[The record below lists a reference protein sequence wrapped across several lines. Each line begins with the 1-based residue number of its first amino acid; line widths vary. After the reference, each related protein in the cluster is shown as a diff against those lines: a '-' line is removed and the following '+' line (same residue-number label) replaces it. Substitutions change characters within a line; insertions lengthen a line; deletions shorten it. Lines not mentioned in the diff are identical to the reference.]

1 MDSRFA
7 VFFFIMGMT
16 DSYLNDCPTDCTVE
30 TVAPERV
37 HLQFGDTYFQ
47 EDVIGDEF
55 YASYDVPKRYG
66 AFQPT
71 YGASLTSNNDLWIG
85 MGGKWSTER
94 ITDSPIFI
102 ELSLMPGVYFRGDG
116 PDLGF
121 PVQWRGSLGAGYHFD
136 NEASISVFFDHRSNA
151 NATEL
156 NPGIETLGIRLSYAL
171 D

>member
-7 VFFFIMGMT
+7 VFLFIVGTT
-16 DSYLNDCPTDCTVE
+16 DTYLNDCPTDCLQQSE
-30 TVAPERV
+30 APERV

-47 EDVIGDEF
+47 EDVIGDEIF
-55 YASYDVPKRYG
+55 ASYDLPKRYG

-71 YGASLTSNNDLWIG
+71 LGASLTSGNDLWVG
-85 MGGKWSTER
+85 AGAKWSSER
-94 ITDSPIFI
+94 ISDSPIFI
-102 ELSLMPGVYFRGDG
+102 ELSLMPGLYLRSDG

-121 PVQWRGSLGAGYHFD
+121 PVQWRGAVGAGLNFG
-136 NEASISVFFDHRSNA
+136 ETGSLSVFFDHRSNA

-156 NPGIETLGIRLSYAL
+156 NPGIETLGIRLSYQL